1 MNDEILK
8 KLLKK
13 ILKELAGTEAE
24 KIVEILYGKKN
35 VNEFIIAKKLNLTIN
50 QTRNIL
56 YKLGDEGLVSFV
68 RKKDNKKGGWY
79 IYFWTLET
87 EKGLEKYKDKTLLD
101 IGELNKQLKNRES
114 ERYYQ
119 CKNCSIELNEENALL
134 NNYTCPECGE
144 TVEVKEPTEII
155 NSIKVEIKKLDD
167 NLIIINQELT
177 EMEAKDV
184 KSKERKMKVELKKKE
199 EERAEKKRIRDKEKK
214 KMLKEGGIKPKPSK
228 KASKDSKSPKSK
240 KPAKKK
246 K

>member
-101 IGELNKQLKNRES
+101 I
-114 ERYYQ
+114 
-119 CKNCSIELNEENALL
+119 
-134 NNYTCPECGE
+134 
-144 TVEVKEPTEII
+144 
-155 NSIKVEIKKLDD
+155 
-167 NLIIINQELT
+167 
-177 EMEAKDV
+177 
-184 KSKERKMKVELKKKE
+184 
-199 EERAEKKRIRDKEKK
+199 
-214 KMLKEGGIKPKPSK
+214 
-228 KASKDSKSPKSK
+228 
-240 KPAKKK
+240 
-246 K
+246 